1 MEKSRLVFNP
11 LTNIVLTVLGLL
23 IFPLSSVAGWMKT
36 YGDAD
41 FNSGYS
47 VKQTKDGGYIVAGTC
62 LLKTDPLGEIQWSKT
77 YKDSKAYGG
86 KGLSVIQTT
95 DEGYTLVGSCAGG
108 WQTVHLWLI
117 KTNPYGDTL
126 WTQAIGNNSGF
137 SYGECVIETADGY
150 AATGTPWTIMKFDKN
165 GDTVWT
171 HQYGLEGLCI
181 AKTEDNGF
189 IVTGR
194 DSAFHLGVVKTDD
207 KGNLLWAKSHGL
219 STEGE
224 KGYSIHQ
231 TEGGYYV
238 AGWKNG
244 GQALWILKL
253 DELGDT
259 VWSFARDSLQ
269 AYDCDE
275 TYDGGLAA
283 TGIFRTDHGTFLL
296 LLKLDKNGNF
306 QWTKQFGENSWN
318 RGFSVQ
324 ETQDKGFIITG
335 EVMTSESGIYKIC
348 LIKTDSLGN
357 VGVAEKP
364 AVEQITAWQLLSPIG
379 KEIVLQYSGH
389 PSGFQAD
396 VYDASGRKV
405 DKIKPSQTQGTFKW
419 GKGHEAGV
427 YFIVP
432 DVDPCRI
439 CKVIIV
445 K

>member
-11 LTNIVLTVLGLL
+11 LRAFAWSALGILS
-23 IFPLSSVAGWMKT
+23 FPLSSHAGWMKT

-41 FNSGYS
+41 FNSGAS

-62 LLKTDPLGEIQWSKT
+62 LMKTDPLGEIQWSKT
-77 YKDSKAYGG
+77 YKDSKAYSG

-95 DEGYTLVGSCAGG
+95 DEGYALVGSHSGA
-108 WQTVHLWLI
+108 WETVYLWLM
-117 KTNPYGDTL
+117 KTNPYGDTI
-126 WTQAIGNNSGF
+126 WTQAIGSGST

-181 AKTEDNGF
+181 TKTEDNGF

-194 DSAFHLGVVKTDD
+194 DTAFHLGVVRTDD

-219 STEGE
+219 PTEGE

-269 AYDCDE
+269 AYDCDV

-296 LLKLDKNGNF
+296 LLKIDKNGNLL
-306 QWTKQFGENSWN
+306 WTKKFGEYSFN

-335 EVMTSESGIYKIC
+335 EVTTSESGIYKIC

-357 VGVAEKP
+357 LGVAEKP

-379 KEIVLQYSGH
+379 KEIVLQYSGY
-389 PSGFQAD
+389 PRGFQAD
-396 VYDASGRKV
+396 VFDASGRKV
-405 DKIKPSQTQGTFKW
+405 DAIRSFTTSGNIIW
-419 GKGHEAGV
+419 GKYCEPGV

-432 DVDPCRI
+432 LDSCLRAG
-439 CKVIIV
+439 KVILL